1 MPTIQ
6 ALITLAALVCF
17 ALGAFGVPSRVSWTP
32 LGLLF
37 LTIALLVL

>member
-1 MPTIQ
+1 MTIQ
-6 ALITLAALVCF
+6 LLIVIAAVVCF

-37 LTIALLVL
+37 LTLALLVL